1 MKGIAAKGAE
11 VANNT
16 PFDNYEANLNIQL
29 IERSFQ
35 ELSRLIQ
42 NTPEITQ
49 EYVENAIKPIL
60 DGIENLS
67 DDMQEIKKLLAPK
80 TKIKKDTLPLRDPV
94 SKDLL
99 ISKGS

>member
-16 PFDNYEANLNIQL
+16 PFDDYEANLNIQL

-49 EYVENAIKPIL
+49 E
-60 DGIENLS
+60 
-67 DDMQEIKKLLAPK
+67 
-80 TKIKKDTLPLRDPV
+80 
-94 SKDLL
+94 
-99 ISKGS
+99 